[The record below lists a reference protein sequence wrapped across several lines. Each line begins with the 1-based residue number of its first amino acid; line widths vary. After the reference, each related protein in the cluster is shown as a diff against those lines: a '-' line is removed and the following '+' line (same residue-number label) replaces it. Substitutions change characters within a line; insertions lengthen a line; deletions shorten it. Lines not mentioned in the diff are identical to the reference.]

1 MKFQLA
7 VIGSVALF
15 CAIYAG
21 ISVEFVFGDYLFS
34 CILTVVITGVI
45 AGFGLMLDAEE
56 GHESPVVAKAIIN
69 LGAVVL
75 VLLTVAFILAN
86 VGIPISVETK

>member
-1 MKFQLA
+1 MKFSLT
-7 VIGSVALF
+7 VITSVALF
-15 CAIYAG
+15 CAVYAG
-21 ISVEFVFGDYLFS
+21 LKTEFLFGDYLFS
-34 CILTVVITGVI
+34 CLVTVVITGVI

-56 GHESPVVAKAIIN
+56 GRESPVVAKAIIN